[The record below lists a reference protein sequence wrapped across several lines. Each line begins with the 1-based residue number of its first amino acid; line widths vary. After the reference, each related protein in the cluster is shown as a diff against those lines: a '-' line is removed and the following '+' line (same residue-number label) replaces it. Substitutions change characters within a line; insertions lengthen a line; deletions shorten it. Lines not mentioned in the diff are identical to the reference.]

1 MSAVYAPIEVGDA
14 LLKMQLYLGMLGS
27 KLPAEK
33 LEKVVILASETFL
46 KFMESEEFSREAYER
61 VKAVALQRNYYALLL
76 LDQMLKNNKHAFKAA
91 KREVEHLFK
100 GVWEKAWAEHDN
112 ATKLDNLRLLV
123 KVWGYIYGEKYEENL
138 RKWLE
143 QAFKAKLSISPEHE
157 AELKELYGASEQP
170 KQDARMEEL
179 IVNMEMEE
187 KPRRE
192 RSHNESLLEALG
204 IDQD

>member
-1 MSAVYAPIEVGDA
+1 M
-14 LLKMQLYLGMLGS
+14 
-27 KLPAEK
+27 
-33 LEKVVILASETFL
+33 
-46 KFMESEEFSREAYER
+46 
-61 VKAVALQRNYYALLL
+61 KAVALQRNYYALLL

-91 KREVEHLFK
+91 KREIEYIFK

-112 ATKLDNLRLLV
+112 ASKLENLRLLV

-143 QAFKAKLSISPEHE
+143 QAFKAKLSISAEHE
-157 AELKELYGASEQP
+157 AELKELYGANEQP
-170 KQDARMEEL
+170 KQDFKMEEL
-179 IVNMEMEE
+179 IINMEMEE

>member
-112 ATKLDNLRLLV
+112 AAKLENLRLLV

-170 KQDARMEEL
+170 RQDARMEEL
-179 IVNMEMEE
+179 IINMEMEE

>member
-46 KFMESEEFSREAYER
+46 KFMESEDFSREAYER

-112 ATKLDNLRLLV
+112 AAKLENLRLLV

-170 KQDARMEEL
+170 RQDARMEEL
-179 IVNMEMEE
+179 IINMEMEE

>member
-46 KFMESEEFSREAYER
+46 KFMESEEFSREAYEL

-112 ATKLDNLRLLV
+112 AAKLENLRLLV

-170 KQDARMEEL
+170 RQDARMEEL
-179 IVNMEMEE
+179 IINMEMEE

>member
-112 ATKLDNLRLLV
+112 AAKLDNLRLLV

-170 KQDARMEEL
+170 RQDAKMEEL

-192 RSHNESLLEALG
+192 RNQNESLLEALG